1 MNTSIHDSEEICKR
15 LKEKNLIKS
24 VTSWSRQYIVSI
36 IASIFSAGYHGKM
49 ADMALHSNRHRTSIS
64 RFLRE
69 DRWDAEPLKEA
80 EKQMVLKT
88 IYEES
93 RKTGLP
99 ILTIVDD
106 TISAKSIPSSKAVHP
121 IEAAGFNFSHLKC
134 KQDYGHQAV
143 GVLLSCNGITLHY
156 DMIMYDKTVSKI
168 DIVKRIADEL
178 PEAPVPSYLLCD
190 SWYVCGKVAD
200 AFVCK
205 GFYTVGAMKTN
216 RIIFPYGVKMSIREF
231 AGKLVEARCKELFHL
246 VTVKGR
252 RYYVYR
258 YEGNLNG
265 FENAAVLLSYPEKAF
280 GKEKAL
286 RVFISTNAALTNEEI
301 LRLYVSRWEIEV
313 YFRDCKTKLA
323 IDRYQIRSAVGIRR
337 FWLLTSIAYNLACFE
352 SDKYS
357 FSEGFH
363 QLSRIIL
370 HERVSFIFDYARN
383 GGEKSALLNQL

>member
-1 MNTSIHDSEEICKR
+1 MNTSIHESEEICKR
-15 LKEKNLIKS
+15 LEEKNLIKD
-24 VTSWSRQYIVSI
+24 VTSWAKTYIVSI
-36 IASIFSAGYHGKM
+36 IASIFGAGYHGKTV
-49 ADMALHSNRHRTSIS
+49 DIERYSDRHRTSIS

-69 DRWDAEPLKEA
+69 DRWNADSLKA
-80 EKQMVLKT
+80 AAKQTVLKT

-93 RKTGLP
+93 RKTGLS
-99 ILTIVDD
+99 ILVIVDD
-106 TISAKSIPSSKAVHP
+106 TISSKSLPSSKAIHP
-121 IEAAGFNFSHLKC
+121 IEAAGFHFSHLKH

-156 DMIMYDKTVSKI
+156 DMIVYDKTVSKI
-168 DIVKRIADEL
+168 DIVKQLADEL

-190 SWYVCGKVAD
+190 SWYVCGKIAD
-200 AFVCK
+200 AFICK

-216 RIIFPYGVKMSIREF
+216 RINFPYSVKISIREF
-231 AGKLVEARCKELFHL
+231 AAKLVEAKCKELFHL

-286 RVFISTNAALTNEEI
+286 RVFINTNALLTNEEI
-301 LRLYVSRWEIEV
+301 LQLYVSRWEIEV

-323 IDRYQIRSAVGIRR
+323 IDKYQIRSAVGIRR
-337 FWLLTSIAYNLACFE
+337 FWLITSIAYNLACFE
-352 SDKYS
+352 SYTYS
-357 FSEGFH
+357 FSEGF
-363 QLSRIIL
+363 QLLSRLICL
-370 HERVSFIFDYARN
+370 ERVSFIFDYAQN
-383 GGEKSALLNQL
+383 GGDKSALLCQI